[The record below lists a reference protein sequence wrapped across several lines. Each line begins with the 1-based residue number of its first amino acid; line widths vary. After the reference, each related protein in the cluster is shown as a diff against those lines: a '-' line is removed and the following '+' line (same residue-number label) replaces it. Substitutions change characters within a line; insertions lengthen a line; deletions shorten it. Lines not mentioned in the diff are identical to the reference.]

1 MIKTNLRLYSQAPA
15 RAVSQFVDM
24 TAKTGVPGPSARGGG
39 GGGEIVA
46 FIQPLSHPV
55 RAGGDSFLS

>member
-24 TAKTGVPGPSARGGG
+24 TAKTGVPGPSARGGR
-39 GGGEIVA
+39 GEIVA